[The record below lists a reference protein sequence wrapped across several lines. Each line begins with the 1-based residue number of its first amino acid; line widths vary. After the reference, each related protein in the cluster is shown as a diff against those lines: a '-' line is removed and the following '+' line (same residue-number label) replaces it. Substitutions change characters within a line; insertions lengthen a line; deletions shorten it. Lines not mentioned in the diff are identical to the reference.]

1 MENREKKKNTTHLC
15 RTKQVTNEQSL
26 VPWYWNSLR
35 SMILSVQLYC
45 REQNIYNIMKN
56 YTIELHILEI
66 SG

>member
-1 MENREKKKNTTHLC
+1 MENREKKNTTHLY
-15 RTKQVTNEQSL
+15 RTKQVTNEQIL

-35 SMILSVQLYC
+35 SMILSLQLYC